1 MIDEWA
7 GSVKPSADPT
17 VIRKHIEQ
25 MVEVRGTSGAFYK
38 VIPLFIVHN
47 YPGTE

>member
-1 MIDEWA
+1 MDEL
-7 GSVKPSADPT
+7 V
-17 VIRKHIEQ
+17 
-25 MVEVRGTSGAFYK
+25 VEVRGTSGAFYK